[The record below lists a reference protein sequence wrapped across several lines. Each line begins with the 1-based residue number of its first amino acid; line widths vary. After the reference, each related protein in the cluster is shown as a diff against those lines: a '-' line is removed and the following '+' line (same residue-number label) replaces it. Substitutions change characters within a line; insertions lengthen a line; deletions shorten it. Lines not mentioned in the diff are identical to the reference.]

1 MKEKNGKEENLQAA
15 ALKYNAKTD
24 QAPYIVAL
32 GQGEIARNIIKT
44 AAENKIPVIEDKP
57 LTQMLNSL
65 SVGDEI
71 PEELYEVVAQ
81 VLIFVSG
88 LDAEYM
94 RRFGL

>member
-1 MKEKNGKEENLQAA
+1 MKDKNKEHNLQAA

-24 QAPYIVAL
+24 QAPYTVAL
-32 GQGEIARNIIKT
+32 GQGEIARSIIKT
-44 AAENKIPVIEDKP
+44 GMENKIPVIEDKP
-57 LTQMLNSL
+57 LAQILNSL

-88 LDAEYM
+88 LDAEYA